1 MKTIENTT
9 IDFTYDDKGDMVYF
23 MVNLEQL
30 YGIKTSFPGLRS
42 KIRKAFEESRKV
54 TPIDTGLM
62 RSSYSIQYV
71 ADNRVLLFF
80 DPHKIIGKNRKG
92 RIVKEYYPM
101 YLADK
106 AKTFSWLD
114 IVARRFF
121 TVLLQGIRELNKQI
135 EKDNKKSKD
144 KRQTVSLV
152 AFLSFYKL
160 FKDNLRNKIKTGRTG
175 KDEK

>member
-1 MKTIENTT
+1 MKSTENTT

-42 KIRKAFEESRKV
+42 KIMKSFQESKKV

-62 RSSYSIQYV
+62 RSSYSLHYV

-80 DPHKIIGKNRKG
+80 DPHKIIGKKRKG
-92 RIVKEYYPM
+92 RIVKEYYPK
-101 YLADK
+101 YLAEK

-144 KRQTVSLV
+144 KRQIISTA

-160 FKDNLRNKIKTGRTG
+160 FTDNLKNKIKTG
-175 KDEK
+175 KEEPYEK

>member
-1 MKTIENTT
+1 MKAIENTT

-23 MVNLEQL
+23 MVNVEQL
-30 YGIKTSFPGLRS
+30 YGIKTSFPGLKS
-42 KIRKAFEESRKV
+42 KIMKAFQESKKV

-62 RSSYSIQYV
+62 RSSYSLQYV

-80 DPHKIIGKNRKG
+80 DPHKIIGKKRRG
-92 RIVKEYYPM
+92 RTVKEYYPK

-144 KRQTVSLV
+144 KRQLISTV
-152 AFLSFYKL
+152 AFLTFYKL
-160 FKDNLRNKIKTGRTG
+160 FNDNLKNKIKIGRTG
-175 KDEK
+175 KNEK